1 MERILAR
8 LDEHLSRNDYAAAER
23 HLLFWLAEKKDT
35 PVALPLSN
43 ELMGLY
49 RKLGRHD
56 EAIATAEK
64 ALALVERL
72 GLSETLSAATTYLN
86 TATVLHAA
94 GKTEEGLPYFERA
107 RALYEALLPKGDARL
122 GGLYNNMG
130 LALVALSRYEEARVL
145 YRLALSVMEALPDGA
160 GEVAITLLNLADA
173 AREERGAEAAEAE
186 TSELM
191 ERAWQ
196 LLDAYPARD
205 GHYAFVCEKCAPI
218 FGFYGYFRY
227 EKELSERA
235 RRIYERA

>member
-1 MERILAR
+1 MERIIAK
-8 LDEHLSRNDYAAAER
+8 LDEHLARNDYDAALR
-23 HLLFWLAEKKDT
+23 HLLYWLTEKAGT
-35 PVALPLSN
+35 PAAIPLSN

-49 RKLGRHD
+49 RKLGRHE
-56 EAIATAEK
+56 EAIAAAQK
-64 ALALVERL
+64 ALSLLAKL
-72 GLSETLSAATTYLN
+72 GQEETMSAATTYLN

-107 RALYEALLPKGDARL
+107 RALYEAHLPEDDARL

-130 LALVALSRYEEARVL
+130 LALVALSRFAEAKAL
-145 YRLALSVMEALPDGA
+145 YARAISVMEKLPDGA

-173 AREERGAEAAEAE
+173 AREERGAEAAEEE
-186 TSELM
+186 TSALIEQ
-191 ERAWQ
+191 AWR
-196 LLDAYPARD
+196 LLEGYPKRD

-235 RRIYERA
+235 RRIYEGT